1 MVCPVSINLEV
12 DGQRT
17 SRLLIFRPGL
27 IFGRRGGSNRNLVA
41 MSETIHDPGLFHII
55 RRHLELH
62 SIANCQ
68 ANKSLPHFSR
78 NMSEHE
84 ALVSQSHSK
93 HCAGQDAHDR
103 ALDLDCFFG
112 IHSFSEYTPALVS
125 PRAGG
130 EFQNLLA
137 GRTAEGSVC
146 AIRTR
151 PIFTGPRFVDRQG
164 APV

>member
-1 MVCPVSINLEV
+1 
-12 DGQRT
+12 
-17 SRLLIFRPGL
+17 
-27 IFGRRGGSNRNLVA
+27 
-41 MSETIHDPGLFHII
+41 MSETIHDPGFFHII
-55 RRHLELH
+55 RRHLEFH

-68 ANKSLPHFSR
+68 ANKSLPHLSR

-112 IHSFSEYTPALVS
+112 IHSVSEYTPALVS

-137 GRTAEGSVC
+137 GTAKGPVRAVRTG
-146 AIRTR
+146 
-151 PIFTGPRFVDRQG
+151 PIFARTRFVDREG
-164 APV
+164 AAI